1 MFVHQKGMRTLLLE
15 ENKASVV
22 YSSLTTVSYIH
33 LITTFFDDVQTI

>member
-1 MFVHQKGMRTLLLE
+1 MFVRQKGIRALLLE

-33 LITTFFDDVQTI
+33 LITTFFDDAQTL

>member
-1 MFVHQKGMRTLLLE
+1 MFVRQKGMRALLLE

-33 LITTFFDDVQTI
+33 LITTFFYDLQTL